1 MSLSVQS
8 QYFHIITFF
17 SYSQF
22 DLYSK
27 TDEVPDIEELKPYYQ
42 TLVDKY
48 MPGKIKFWLWC
59 ESLVALLLDVFHDD
73 NLCRR
78 SDLSSFF
85 GNIITLF
92 YSCYNANGQIYA
104 IILAMYTLTEQ
115 FSPNITTVCLVNM
128 NNIYRDACKN
138 RNLIIYQFDLIF
150 SCGQYF
156 MEFCIAKYIKS
167 IFSIRW

>member
-1 MSLSVQS
+1 MPLSVQS
-8 QYFHIITFF
+8 QYFHIITSF

-48 MPGKIKFWLWC
+48 MPGKIKFWLWY
-59 ESLVALLLDVFHDD
+59 ESLVALLLDVFHDN

-78 SDLSSFF
+78 SNLSSFF
-85 GNIITLF
+85 LATWLRCFTL
-92 YSCYNANGQIYA
+92 A
-104 IILAMYTLTEQ
+104 IMQ
-115 FSPNITTVCLVNM
+115 MVRSMQSFSPNITTVCLVNM

-138 RNLIIYQFDLIF
+138 RSLIIYQFDLIF

>member
-1 MSLSVQS
+1 MSFLVQS
-8 QYFHIITFF
+8 QYIHIFTFL

-48 MPGKIKFWLWC
+48 MPGKIKFWLWY
-59 ESLVALLLDVFHDD
+59 ESFVGLFLDVFHDD

-78 SDLSSFF
+78 SALSSFF
-85 GNIITLF
+85 GNIIMLF

-104 IILAMYTLTEQ
+104 IILAMYTLTGQ
-115 FSPNITTVCLVNM
+115 FSPNITTACLVNM
-128 NNIYRDACKN
+128 NNIYLDACKN
-138 RNLIIYQFDLIF
+138 RNMIN
-150 SCGQYF
+150 
-156 MEFCIAKYIKS
+156 
-167 IFSIRW
+167 